1 MPLGAQDRALL
12 ADALGKV
19 TGLPAAHRKRIKEA
33 LRSLPSLSALTGGI
47 AIFFNLNVFV
57 KSEDLTYQASM
68 LSLLKVNK
76 LELEL
81 ACCQHGNAVIVDA
94 IV

>member
-33 LRSLPSLSALTGGI
+33 LRSLPSLSALTEGI
-47 AIFFNLNVFV
+47 AIFVNLILFFNLIN
-57 KSEDLTYQASM
+57 
-68 LSLLKVNK
+68 LKT
-76 LELEL
+76 
-81 ACCQHGNAVIVDA
+81 
-94 IV
+94 

>member
-12 ADALGKV
+12 ADAVGKV
-19 TGLPAAHRKRIKEA
+19 TGLPAANRKRIKEA

-47 AIFFNLNVFV
+47 AIFFNPNVFV
-57 KSEDLTYQASM
+57 KSEDLTSRANM
-68 LSLLKVNK
+68 LSLLQVLK

>member
-1 MPLGAQDRALL
+1 MQKKKCIFAKKAQPRRTGTGTSRRELSLRRMPLGAQDRALL

-47 AIFFNLNVFV
+47 AIFVNLILFFNLIN
-57 KSEDLTYQASM
+57 
-68 LSLLKVNK
+68 LKT
-76 LELEL
+76 
-81 ACCQHGNAVIVDA
+81 
-94 IV
+94 